1 MAQTIGI
8 SQVWWRGKKYDTP
21 KGTKWRIPGMQNED
35 QDASTRTLRSMR
47 WNKGMAQATI
57 FITKDAD
64 EDDFDPA
71 LGEGELQIQTDLGT
85 VYVFP
90 DAYVKAKPDVQDNG
104 QAPVTWTLNT
114 YQKISA

>member
-1 MAQTIGI
+1 MAQTIG
-8 SQVWWRGKKYDTP
+8 VVKLWWRGKPYTVA
-21 KGTKWRIPGMQNED
+21 KGVKWRLPGMQNED
-35 QDASTRTLRSMR
+35 QPMTDRTLRSQR
-47 WNKGMAQATI
+47 WNPGMCQATPA
-57 FITKDAD
+57 ITSNSD

-71 LGEGELQIQTDLGT
+71 LGEGELQIQTDIGT

-90 DAYVKAKPDVQDNG
+90 DAYVRAKPDVQDNG